1 MNVLITGAAKGL
13 GLQTSKIFANNNH
26 HVIACD
32 IIQPKEYINTDCF
45 KCDIT
50 NVDQLNSLKNNLIE
64 MGIKLDLIINFA
76 GIFDIGSFVEKN
88 VEDIKKVIDVNL
100 LGVINVN
107 NIFHSLLEPKG
118 KVIIISSEVAP
129 LDALPFNGIYSVSK
143 TALDSYSQ
151 SLRQELNLIGQK
163 VITIRPGAFNTDLA
177 NGSILAT
184 EKLVNETIIY
194 KTQSKKFLK
203 IVKMFMGT
211 PKDPI
216 ILAKLVYKVSLKKN
230 PKYIYNKNRN
240 FGLVLLNILPK
251 RLQCFIIKRM
261 LK

>member
-32 IIQPKEYINTDCF
+32 IIQPKEYINTNFF

-50 NVDQLNSLKNNLIE
+50 NVDQLNSIKNNLIE

-88 VEDIKKVIDVNL
+88 VEDIKKVIDINL

>member
-1 MNVLITGAAKGL
+1 M
-13 GLQTSKIFANNNH
+13 
-26 HVIACD
+26 
-32 IIQPKEYINTDCF
+32 
-45 KCDIT
+45 
-50 NVDQLNSLKNNLIE
+50 
-64 MGIKLDLIINFA
+64 
-76 GIFDIGSFVEKN
+76 
-88 VEDIKKVIDVNL
+88 
-100 LGVINVN
+100 
-107 NIFHSLLEPKG
+107 
-118 KVIIISSEVAP
+118 
-129 LDALPFNGIYSVSK
+129 
-143 TALDSYSQ
+143 
-151 SLRQELNLIGQK
+151 NLIGQK

>member
-32 IIQPKEYINTDCF
+32 IIQPKEYINTYCF

-88 VEDIKKVIDVNL
+88 VEDIKKVIDINL